1 MQFKQMLTLF
11 LLAEI
16 LCVFRC
22 VLTKKNNNSST
33 KMYIRTIN
41 GIRYRLSR
49 LELINN
55 QKKEEKVKW
64 LFAWLFLTLVKFKNK
79 DFLCVF
85 PRFVLLNIYCT
96 YMCIFMYQ
104 TIDFDA
110 FLNDTFDSLLGCSMI
125 VSFSPFLFLRFCF
138 ARNFDTVVSV
148 RNFNNNNNNKKRER
162 IEMIY
167 FFHKYIYRR
176 Y

>member
-1 MQFKQMLTLF
+1 MVICLAFLNFGEIQKQRF
-11 LLAEI
+11 S
-16 LCVFRC
+16 LCV
-22 VLTKKNNNSST
+22 SSFCSA
-33 KMYIRTIN
+33 KHIH
-41 GIRYRLSR
+41 
-49 LELINN
+49 
-55 QKKEEKVKW
+55 
-64 LFAWLFLTLVKFKNK
+64 
-79 DFLCVF
+79 LCV
-85 PRFVLLNIYCT
+85 C
-96 YMCIFMYQ
+96 MYQ

-125 VSFSPFLFLRFCF
+125 VSFSSFLFLRFCF

-167 FFHKYIYRR
+167 FFHKYIHIYRS

>member
-1 MQFKQMLTLF
+1 MCFN
-11 LLAEI
+11 
-16 LCVFRC
+16 
-22 VLTKKNNNSST
+22 KKNNNNNSST

-55 QKKEEKVKW
+55 QKRRKSKMVIC
-64 LFAWLFLTLVKFKNK
+64 LAFLNFVVKFKNK

-110 FLNDTFDSLLGCSMI
+110 FLNDTFDSLGCSMI
-125 VSFSPFLFLRFCF
+125 VSFSSFLFLRFCF

-148 RNFNNNNNNKKRER
+148 RNFNNNNNNKKEK
-162 IEMIY
+162 ES
-167 FFHKYIYRR
+167 K
-176 Y
+176 